1 MACILHN
8 YIYKLTY
15 GWANVS
21 SFTPIPTI
29 GLGDEIS
36 TPFYISILCMILLTA
51 YKEVTMRSVKFS
63 YLRQAIGLLKE
74 NGMALSNKRL
84 RRCAYLDVHQNNYKS
99 YKLYNNYKK
108 IMNSDAAN
116 NQTVAIIIVVAMI
129 TIIAVFFII

>member
-1 MACILHN
+1 
-8 YIYKLTY
+8 
-15 GWANVS
+15 
-21 SFTPIPTI
+21 
-29 GLGDEIS
+29 
-36 TPFYISILCMILLTA
+36 MILLIA

-84 RRCAYLDVHQNNYKS
+84 RRCA
-99 YKLYNNYKK
+99 